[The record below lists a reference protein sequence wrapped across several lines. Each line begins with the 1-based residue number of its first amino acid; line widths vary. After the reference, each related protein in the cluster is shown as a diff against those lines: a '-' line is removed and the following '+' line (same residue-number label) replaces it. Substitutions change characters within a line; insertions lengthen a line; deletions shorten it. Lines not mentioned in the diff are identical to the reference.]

1 MWCDLDPLRPFLFKL
16 NFCPLRGKEDT
27 HFNMGILLILQSDPL
42 LYLKERS
49 IMSTYTGNS
58 FFFFQFAF
66 HLNTRKHV

>member
-16 NFCPLRGKEDT
+16 NFCPPRGKEDT